1 MYSFVLVI
9 VCLVTSII
17 ILSVLMSSKKGRA
30 AKNIC
35 FFLSL
40 SVFLVS
46 IVLFVGFDLFSKKVY
61 ISSTVKSSETARL
74 ATMDEAGHYLT
85 RNTDR
90 YSFLYVGE
98 KGNKAYMSADRES
111 TNVNYDRRKAPQA
124 TKESVTKEYYE
135 EWLFLKGGIKSEER
149 TEYEFIIPDEDSIL
163 YADNDGRAEAGP

>member
-1 MYSFVLVI
+1 MYSFVLGI

-61 ISSTVKSSETARL
+61 I
-74 ATMDEAGHYLT
+74 YL
-85 RNTDR
+85 
-90 YSFLYVGE
+90 
-98 KGNKAYMSADRES
+98 
-111 TNVNYDRRKAPQA
+111 RR
-124 TKESVTKEYYE
+124 
-135 EWLFLKGGIKSEER
+135 
-149 TEYEFIIPDEDSIL
+149 
-163 YADNDGRAEAGP
+163 